1 VANSP
6 RLKVFIDVVEYV
18 VAVAASKTYAQELVS
33 VLPDML
39 PRQVQIMGL
48 EFGADRL
55 KTEMIEMGNV
65 A

>member
-1 VANSP
+1 M
-6 RLKVFIDVVEYV
+6 
-18 VAVAASKTYAQELVS
+18 AAGKTYAQELAS

-39 PRQVQIMGL
+39 RRQVQIMGV
-48 EFGADRL
+48 EFGGDRL

>member
-1 VANSP
+1 
-6 RLKVFIDVVEYV
+6 
-18 VAVAASKTYAQELVS
+18 
-33 VLPDML
+33 ML

-65 A
+65 AWSCKIWLSAIWWVLHHVGVSRTPENAHGSWEC